1 MKILYKLGRG
11 RGPLLTEVHILE
23 GWEFSDEDKSIV
35 RHRKKQYKKSYYAL
49 RSDYDKE
56 LIKRHKK

>member
-23 GWEFSDEDKSIV
+23 GWEFSNEDKIYCASSQKTI
-35 RHRKKQYKKSYYAL
+35 QEIIQSTT
-49 RSDYDKE
+49 
-56 LIKRHKK
+56 